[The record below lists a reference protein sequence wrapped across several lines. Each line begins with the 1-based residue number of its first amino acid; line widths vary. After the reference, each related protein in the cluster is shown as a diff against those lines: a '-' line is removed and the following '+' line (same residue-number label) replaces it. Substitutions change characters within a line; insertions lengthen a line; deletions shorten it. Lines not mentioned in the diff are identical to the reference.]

1 MSSPVLV
8 DADDFCEGNSNL
20 DLLFR
25 MKSRNPNFKINLF
38 TCPGL
43 CTKEWL
49 RCVQEISWIEMYFHT
64 WNHEVVVRMPQEQF
78 IEEIKRWEDW
88 GIGPKGF
95 KAPGW
100 EMTPWAYEILKDRG
114 WWVFDNWPPYYE
126 GNRERPEMKCLLPD
140 CYSKYRLVH
149 LHIHD
154 VCNNGMLEL
163 YFEEK
168 NHPSFATKYY
178 GLREKHEIDPGYNF
192 WMDAERFVFIDK
204 IIEVRESAWDMLPEE
219 WRTG

>member
-1 MSSPVLV
+1 MNPVLV

-25 MKSRNPNFKINLF
+25 MQSFNPNFKINLF

-43 CTKEWL
+43 SSHTWL
-49 RCVQEISWIEMYFHT
+49 ESVRQISWIEMYFHT
-64 WNHEVVVRMPQEQF
+64 WEHSVVVRMEPKQF
-78 IEEIKRWEDW
+78 EEELISWEKH
-88 GIGPKGF
+88 GYGPKGF

-114 WWVFDNWPPYYE
+114 WWIFDNWPPHYE
-126 GNRERPEMKCLLPD
+126 GNRERPTMKCLLPD

-154 VCNNGMLEL
+154 VCNNGMREL
-163 YFEEK
+163 YFEER
-168 NHPSFATKYY
+168 NHHVFNTKFYA
-178 GLREKHEIDPGYNF
+178 LREPEHVDAGYNF
-192 WMDAERFVFIDK
+192 WMTAKEFVLIND
-204 IIEVRESAWDMLPEE
+204 IIEERESAKEMLPDN
-219 WRTG
+219 W